1 MPVTELLQGLQGQ
14 RACIYRFH
22 TIKAR
27 TGAGRERRARGG
39 ARPSCGG
46 EPAAAGAPAGGSTRN
61 AKSASRA
68 RGKGLPCGAAATAAA
83 LASTHLRARGRQLAP
98 QGCRCATAGCMR
110 PS

>member
-1 MPVTELLQGLQGQ
+1 V
-14 RACIYRFH
+14 
-22 TIKAR
+22 
-27 TGAGRERRARGG
+27 RRVRGG

-83 LASTHLRARGRQLAP
+83 LASTHLRPR
-98 QGCRCATAGCMR
+98 R
-110 PS
+110 PSAGSAVLQVSLQDAGAHCRGHAGGGP